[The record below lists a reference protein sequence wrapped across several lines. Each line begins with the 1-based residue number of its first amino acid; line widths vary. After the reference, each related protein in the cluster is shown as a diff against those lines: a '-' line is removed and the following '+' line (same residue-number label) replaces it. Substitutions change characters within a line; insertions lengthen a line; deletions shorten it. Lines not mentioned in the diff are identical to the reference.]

1 MALTHVLTPITIGN
15 LTLKNRIFQSAHGL
29 GYGFDI
35 NQRRIDYYAARARG
49 GVGLTVIEG
58 SSVHPSSPLMP
69 GCLHIW
75 SGHESGDGYRRMVD
89 TVRPLGMATIQQL
102 HHSGSNLAPLDGSP
116 PWSAS
121 DVAGPLTGVVPLPM
135 TKGMIDTV
143 VGAYAE
149 AATQCERF
157 GLDGV
162 EIHIGHGYLIGQ
174 FLSPATNKRED
185 DYGGPFENRARLAF
199 EVAEAVR
206 GATSRDFVVG
216 LRIGTDLNVG
226 GLGTDESLRV
236 AQEFERR
243 GWVDYVSLTLGG
255 YQTIDKIV
263 SGMHEP
269 AGYELPYSEPVTR
282 QIGLPT
288 MVIGRFRTL
297 EEADQVIRDG
307 AADMVGMTRAHIADP
322 QIVRKTMEG
331 RALEVRPCIGCN
343 QGCIGQV
350 MLGAPMG
357 CAVNPGVGFE
367 EAIGDDRIVAAEVAR
382 TVVVIGG
389 GPSGM
394 EAARVAALRGH
405 KVVLFEARADLGGS
419 LRLASMAPTRQTM
432 ADLLVWL
439 EQEVYRL
446 GVDVR
451 LNSYVDAAEVIA
463 EAPDHVIVATGSTP
477 RMDGVQLAAPGEPI
491 AGFGQPHVLST
502 LDLFENP
509 QLTLGASAVVIDDVG
524 HYEAVAAA
532 EYLLN
537 RGLTVTFV
545 TTQMS
550 FAPRSQ
556 PAFMAVPALR
566 RMLPKGLKLMVR
578 TRALE
583 VTGNSVIVTPAD
595 IETGSNLRE
604 EVAADS
610 VVFVSLN
617 RPETGLVADL
627 EAAGKA
633 VTLIGDALSPRF
645 LPTAMRE
652 GRMAGLAA

>member
-15 LTLKNRIFQSAHGL
+15 LTLKNRVFQSAHGL

-75 SGHESGDGYRRMVD
+75 SGHETGDGYRRMVD

-102 HHSGSNLAPLDGSP
+102 QHAGANLAPLDGSP

-149 AATQCERF
+149 AAAQCERF
-157 GLDGV
+157 GIDGV

-185 DYGGPFENRARLAF
+185 DYGGSFENRARLAF
-199 EVAEAVR
+199 EVAETVR
-206 GATSRDFVVG
+206 GATSRNFAVG
-216 LRIGTDLNVG
+216 LRIGADLNVN
-226 GLGTDESLRV
+226 GLGIDESLRV

-331 RALEVRPCIGCN
+331 RALEVRPCIACN

-367 EAIGDDRIVAAEVAR
+367 EAIGDDRIAPAEAAHA
-382 TVVVIGG
+382 VVVIGG
-389 GPSGM
+389 GPSGL

-405 KVVLFEARADLGGS
+405 RVVLFEARADLGGS

-451 LNSYVDAAEVIA
+451 LNSYVDAADVIA
-463 EAPDHVIVATGSTP
+463 EGPDQVIVATGSTP

-509 QLTLGASAVVIDDVG
+509 QRPLGESAVVIDDVG

-537 RGLTVTFV
+537 KGLVVTFV

-583 VTGNSVIVTPAD
+583 ITGNSVIVTPAD

-633 VTLIGDALSPRF
+633 VTLVGDALSPRF

>member
-1 MALTHVLTPITIGN
+1 MALTHVLTPITIGS
-15 LTLKNRIFQSAHGL
+15 LTIKNRVFQSAHGL

-49 GVGLTVIEG
+49 GVGLMVIEG

-69 GCLHIW
+69 NCLHLW
-75 SGHESGDGYRRMVD
+75 SGHETGDGYRRLVD
-89 TVRPLGMATIQQL
+89 HCRPLGMAIIQQL
-102 HHSGSNLAPLDGSP
+102 HHAGANLAPLDGSP

-121 DVAGPLTGVVPLPM
+121 DIAGPLTGVVPLPM
-135 TKGMIDTV
+135 IKGMIDAV
-143 VGAYAE
+143 VGAYGE
-149 AATQCERF
+149 AAAQCERF
-157 GLDGV
+157 GIDGV

-174 FLSPATNKRED
+174 FLSPAMNHRQD
-185 DYGGPFENRARLAF
+185 DYGGSFENRARLAI

-206 GATSRDFVVG
+206 SATSRGFVVG
-216 LRIGTDLNVG
+216 LRIGADLNAN
-226 GLGTDESLRV
+226 GLGTDESLRL

-243 GWVDYVSLTLGG
+243 GWVDYVSLTLGS

-288 MVIGRFRTL
+288 MVVGRFRTL

-322 QIVRKTMEG
+322 QIVRKTVEG
-331 RALEVRPCIGCN
+331 RAMEVRPCIGCN

-367 EAIGDDRIVAAEVAR
+367 EAIGDDRIAPAASAR
-382 TVVVIGG
+382 TVVVVGG
-389 GPSGM
+389 GPAGL
-394 EAARVAALRGH
+394 EAARVAAMRGH
-405 KVVLFEARADLGGS
+405 KVILFEARADLGGS
-419 LRLASMAPTRQTM
+419 LRLASMAPTRRTM
-432 ADLLVWL
+432 ADLIVWS

-451 LNSYVDAAEVIA
+451 LNSYVDASEVMG
-463 EAPDHVIVATGSTP
+463 EAPDLVIVATGAAP
-477 RMDGVQLAAPGEPI
+477 RMDGIQLAAPGEPI
-491 AGFGQPHVLST
+491 TGFDQPHVLST
-502 LDLFENP
+502 LDLFETP
-509 QLTLGASAVVIDDVG
+509 PRVLGKTAVVIDDVG

-532 EYLLN
+532 EHLLSK
-537 RGLTVTFV
+537 GLSVTFV

-556 PAFMAVPALR
+556 PAFMAAPALR
-566 RMLPKGLKLMVR
+566 RMLPKGLKLLVH
-578 TRALE
+578 TRAVE
-583 VTGNSVIVTPAD
+583 IGRDSVIVTPAD
-595 IETGSNLRE
+595 MPTSSNLRE
-604 EVAADS
+604 EIAADC

-617 RPETGLVADL
+617 RPETGLVPDL
-627 EAAGKA
+627 EAAGAA
-633 VTLIGDALSPRF
+633 VALIGDALSPRF